1 MFFNDKSIDAFV
13 SFFFIGLRDDDMV
26 ISGTSIGDPVF
37 GTIQEVVIAMINGG
51 CTLLSGVATR
61 FGFAQA
67 KCA

>member
-13 SFFFIGLRDDDMV
+13 SFFFVGLRDDDMV

-51 CTLLSGVATR
+51 CALRSGVATR